1 MGWEAVL
8 ALGGGN
14 RHNSV
19 MQMLSKR
26 AELIRTACVAHLIAL
41 VVVGFYGT
49 IGTSG
54 GFGSGAWAGMLVGG
68 IISIPWFGALLAV
81 IWSFSDFYWRHVL
94 PMCII
99 GPLVVCGSWW
109 LLDGSRLLDAVA
121 LTTIIGS
128 VAFLAIIA
136 FARSRRTAIA

>member
-1 MGWEAVL
+1 
-8 ALGGGN
+8 
-14 RHNSV
+14 

-26 AELIRTACVAHLIAL
+26 AELIGTACVAHLVAL

-54 GFGSGAWAGMLVGG
+54 GFGSGAWVGTVAGG

-81 IWSFSDFYWRHVL
+81 IWLFSDFYWRHVFL
-94 PMCII
+94 MCLL

-109 LLDGSRLLDAVA
+109 LLDGSDLLDAVA
-121 LTTIIGS
+121 LTAIIGS

-136 FARSRRTAIA
+136 FVRSRKAAIA